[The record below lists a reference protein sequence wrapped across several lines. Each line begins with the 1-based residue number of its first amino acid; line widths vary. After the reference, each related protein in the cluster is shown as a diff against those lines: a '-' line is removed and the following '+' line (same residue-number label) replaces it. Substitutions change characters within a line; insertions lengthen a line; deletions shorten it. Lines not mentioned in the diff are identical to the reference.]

1 MSNAVN
7 GSYFSINR
15 YMNMFGA
22 SPYSW
27 LKGEDGK
34 LYPGEVSED
43 SRTAL
48 TWLNKLY
55 REELLMKDVAAATV
69 DMVQQNVLGDKCG
82 VVIGPWW
89 QFEYPLGTA
98 IGDGDEWGRGPAPAR
113 RGEER
118 RDRSPAGG
126 ILLCRQ

>member
-1 MSNAVN
+1 MYIRQDWLDDLGLQIPTTPDELYTVLRQFKDKKGAECGLAMSNAVN
-7 GSYFSINR
+7 GSYFSIDR

-82 VVIGPWW
+82 VVIGPW
-89 QFEYPLGTA
+89 
-98 IGDGDEWGRGPAPAR
+98 
-113 RGEER
+113 
-118 RDRSPAGG
+118 
-126 ILLCRQ
+126 